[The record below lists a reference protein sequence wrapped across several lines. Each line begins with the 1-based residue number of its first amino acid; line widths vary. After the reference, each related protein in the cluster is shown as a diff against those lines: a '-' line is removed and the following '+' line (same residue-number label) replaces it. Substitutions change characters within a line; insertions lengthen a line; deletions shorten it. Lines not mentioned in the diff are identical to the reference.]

1 MYRKNL
7 LASIIY
13 GLLCMIP
20 GLLFAEPLSSPTWG
34 FSIDFPEG
42 YEYTDGDSKNRFSFR
57 SPEGAVLDLAIYP
70 ANTYPSVE
78 ALASDVR
85 QRLSSRGDTDSFE
98 YHHKAAALM
107 ELSFVLGREQYAGW
121 GLCVELTTGEPA
133 AGSYPLL
140 LALAYGPAGNAALQA
155 LHFSALDSIIPTEAD
170 RLAPGPITEFG
181 YPRGEK
187 LLMPLAGFGDLKAAV
202 YEFDAEA
209 AQSVVDR
216 EFEVFSRSAAT
227 PQWQEAWI
235 RFYRAIYRD
244 SFSRLAEAAFTLE
257 RSWMTPGAAGLE
269 AERAYTLAAKALDWV
284 QTFSYE
290 RDFEGS
296 DFVNLVSAAFEGRGD
311 CDSRSLLWAIILE
324 QANVPAAMMV
334 SREYSHAMGLADLTG
349 SGARFTME
357 GKQWLVAETTR
368 DVALGLIRQDVA
380 DPAKY
385 LGVTFE

>member
-1 MYRKNL
+1 
-7 LASIIY
+7 
-13 GLLCMIP
+13 
-20 GLLFAEPLSSPTWG
+20 
-34 FSIDFPEG
+34 
-42 YEYTDGDSKNRFSFR
+42 
-57 SPEGAVLDLAIYP
+57 
-70 ANTYPSVE
+70 
-78 ALASDVR
+78 
-85 QRLSSRGDTDSFE
+85 
-98 YHHKAAALM
+98 
-107 ELSFVLGREQYAGW
+107 
-121 GLCVELTTGEPA
+121 LTTDEPA
-133 AGSYPLL
+133 AASAHPLL
-140 LALAYGPAGNAALQA
+140 MALAYGPAGNAALQV

-170 RLAPGPITEFG
+170 RLVPGPITEFG

-187 LLMPLAGFGDLKAAV
+187 LFMPLAGFGDLKAAV

-209 AQSVVDR
+209 AQSLVDR

-227 PQWQEAWI
+227 PLWQEAWT

-244 SFSRLAEAAFTLE
+244 SFSRLTEAAFVLE
-257 RSWMTPGAAGLE
+257 RYWMVSGATPAPSGAELE
-269 AERAYTLAAKALDWV
+269 ARRAHTLASKALDWV
-284 QTFSYE
+284 QTFNYE
-290 RDFEGS
+290 RDFKGS

-311 CDSRSLLWAIILE
+311 FDSRSLLWAIILE

-357 GKQWLVAETTR
+357 SKQWLVAETTR